1 MLILCAIIGVPL
13 CLIFLFFLVVH
24 PLICIVECL
33 TSSNL
38 SSGKKALWIL
48 LSFFMGIIGSL
59 PYALFASGSTRI
71 RSLTLNGMK
80 FGVLNLLLA
89 IGVFVAFP
97 EIRGTL
103 GVFKGEASAQ
113 SVDSESKDSE
123 SVDSESKEMKDS
135 LAETSATLGEQEDA
149 SAHAEQPRFV
159 NTIDSTPTVKKEIV
173 ASIFLE
179 MARKLQ
185 NNLKNTSQLKDLIV
199 DAAIAGGVPDG
210 TWTSHD
216 NAESRVGQ
224 ESIKSKNTTPNKSLE
239 SETTTDN
246 SIASELLGKPLPIH
260 DSNDTKTIVAVPA
273 PQSERRDTQ
282 ITVMTKPER
291 PSKKQP
297 INRYPTKDYDAGKI
311 TLPVNTMPQPLT
323 VRNRYKNP

>member
-1 MLILCAIIGVPL
+1 MLILCAIIGIPL
-13 CLIFLFFLVVH
+13 CLIILFFLVVH

-33 TSSNL
+33 ISSNL
-38 SSGKKALWIL
+38 SSGKKILWIL

-89 IGVFVAFP
+89 IGVFVATP
-97 EIRGTL
+97 EIRGSL

-113 SVDSESKDSE
+113 LMDSESVDSE
-123 SVDSESKEMKDS
+123 SVDSESKEIQDS
-135 LAETSATLGEQEDA
+135 LAETSATLVEQEDA
-149 SAHAEQPRFV
+149 SAHTEQPRFV

-199 DAAIAGGVPDG
+199 DAAIAGSVPDG

-216 NAESRVGQ
+216 NAESRVRQ
-224 ESIKSKNTTPNKSLE
+224 KSIKSKNITPNKSLE
-239 SETTTDN
+239 SETTTGN

-260 DSNDTKTIVAVPA
+260 DSTDTKTIVAVPA
-273 PQSERRDTQ
+273 PQSARRDTQ
-282 ITVMTKPER
+282 ITVMTKPES

-297 INRYPTKDYDAGKI
+297 INRYPTNGYDAEKI
-311 TLPVNTMPQPLT
+311 TLPINTMPQPLT
-323 VRNRYKNP
+323 VRNRYKTP